1 MEPLRVLYL
10 TSRAP
15 APAVS
20 GGQLR
25 EYEILRRLSATHT
38 VDLVLVTQFD
48 EDRKFSSTAE
58 CADEIW
64 FFDSPVGLGPEPA
77 GSGQLDSVLT
87 GSVLENSRGEQ
98 TSLPQRVTNQANPA
112 VVEHVRQQFQQ
123 RSYDVIHVEG
133 YYMLQHVPPTSVPI
147 VLIEENIEF
156 AVDKR
161 TQELAG
167 EESPKTDWRL
177 ARGIEVAAWRCAT
190 VVAGVTDEDAELIHQ
205 TSGVRVAV
213 SFDGTDHLDTLMPT
227 PQPSDGSEGAPIAI
241 FVGNYSYPPT
251 RDAADHLLG
260 DIWPRIVERVPQAR
274 LQLVGHSMPA
284 DLEALA
290 HRQGGVDVV
299 GWVDALGPA
308 LDRATAMIAPVRIG
322 GGIKVKIVE
331 AIRRGCPVVTT
342 PIGAQGFP
350 IGVRE
355 LLHVGDDAL
364 TLTRHACDLLGSPDT
379 TRALRPAIEAAARR
393 LPSWDDAAERLQTLW
408 RTAQQIHLSRDP
420 MTVTGGLRTTDA
432 ER

>member
-1 MEPLRVLYL
+1 MAPLRVLYL

-25 EYEILRRLSATHT
+25 EYEILRRLSVDHT

-58 CADEIW
+58 CADEVW
-64 FFDSPVGLGPEPA
+64 FFDSPVGPDPVGD
-77 GSGQLDSVLT
+77 GQSASALT
-87 GSVLENSRGEQ
+87 GSVLASPGGQ
-98 TSLPQRVTNQANPA
+98 TSLPRRVTNQANPA
-112 VVEHVRQQFQQ
+112 VVEHVRQQLQQ
-123 RSYDVIHVEG
+123 RSYDAIHVEG
-133 YYMLQHVPPTSVPI
+133 YYMLQHVPPTCVPI

-156 AVDKR
+156 ALDKR
-161 TQELAG
+161 TQELAAEG
-167 EESPKTDWRL
+167 SPQTDWRS
-177 ARGIEVAAWRCAT
+177 AQGIEVAAWRCAT
-190 VVAGVTDEDAELIHQ
+190 VVAGVTDEDAELIHR
-205 TSGVRVAV
+205 TSGVRATV
-213 SFDGTDHLDTLMPT
+213 SFDGTDHLDTLTPT
-227 PQPSDGSEGAPIAI
+227 ASPSDNTDGAPIAI

-260 DIWPRIVERVPQAR
+260 DIWPRVVERVPQAR

-284 DLEALA
+284 DLEAVA
-290 HRQGGVDVV
+290 QAQDGVDVI
-299 GWVDALGPA
+299 GWVDELGPA
-308 LDRATAMIAPVRIG
+308 LDRATVMIAPIRIG

-342 PIGAQGFP
+342 LIGAQGFP
-350 IGVRE
+350 TGVRE

-364 TLTRHACDLLGSPDT
+364 SLTQQACDLLASPDSA
-379 TRALRPAIEAAARR
+379 RALRPAIEAAAQR
-393 LPSWDDAAERLQTLW
+393 LPSWDDAAARLETLW
-408 RTAQQIHLSRDP
+408 RSAKQSHLGRDA
-420 MTVTGGLRTTDA
+420 VTTTDGSRTTVA